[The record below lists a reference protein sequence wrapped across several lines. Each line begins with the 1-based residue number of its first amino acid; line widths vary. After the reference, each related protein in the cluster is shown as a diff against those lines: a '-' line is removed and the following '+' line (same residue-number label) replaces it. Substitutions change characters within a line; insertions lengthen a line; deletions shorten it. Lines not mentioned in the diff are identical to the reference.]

1 MNTLTVMN
9 TLTIMNTLTD
19 KVVAGFDGSW
29 HSRPALERAVEAA
42 VDRNL
47 PLTILTVVST
57 VFDPELSSHEQSA
70 AARARLEGSTAKAMH
85 AAAEVR
91 DREPTVPVSVKV
103 VLDTDGDRL
112 GSHLTGCRLLVLGD
126 RGTSGSRA
134 FLLGTVSRELMRLAS
149 CPVLVISGQARPQ
162 IRGDDADSASFAGA
176 VVVGLGRD
184 DEGIQVLRAA
194 AAEATRTGA
203 RLFIVHSYAADG
215 EGEGAQRLTKA
226 RELVDL
232 RLQDAQL
239 GEGLLVTT
247 ILTPHPAAE
256 SLLLAGRLA
265 HLLVIGS
272 RGPMALAR
280 LTLGSVSRQVLD
292 ATSTAVLVIPATAG
306 RSTDDWASNRSSQLA
321 TPVVQH

>member
-1 MNTLTVMN
+1 
-9 TLTIMNTLTD
+9 MNTLTD

-47 PLTILTVVST
+47 PLTILTVVPT
-57 VFDPELSSHEQSA
+57 VFDPELSGHDQSA
-70 AARARLEGSTAKAMH
+70 AARARLERSTADAMD

-91 DREPTVPVSVKV
+91 NREPTVPVSVEV
-103 VLDTDGDRL
+103 VLDTDGDQL
-112 GSHLTGCRLLVLGD
+112 AAHLAGCRLLVLGD

-134 FLLGTVSRELMRLAS
+134 FLLGTVSRELIRLAS

-162 IRGDDADSASFAGA
+162 IHGDDADSASFAGA
-176 VVVGLGRD
+176 VIVGLGKD

-194 AAEATRTGA
+194 AAEAVRNAA
-203 RLFIVHSYAADG
+203 RLFVVHSYSADG
-215 EGEGAQRLTKA
+215 EGEGAQRLAQA

-239 GEGLLVTT
+239 GEGLLVTI

-265 HLLVIGS
+265 RLLVIGS
-272 RGPMALAR
+272 RGSIALAR
-280 LTLGSVSRQVLD
+280 LALGSVSRQVLD
-292 ATSTAVLVIPATAG
+292 ATSTPVLVIPATGGPPGDGVAH
-306 RSTDDWASNRSSQLA
+306 RSSQLGP
-321 TPVVQH
+321 PVMQH

>member
-1 MNTLTVMN
+1 
-9 TLTIMNTLTD
+9 MNTLTD
-19 KVVAGFDGSW
+19 KVVVGFDGSW

-47 PLTILTVVST
+47 PLTILTVVPT
-57 VFDPELSSHEQSA
+57 VFDPGLSGHDQLA
-70 AARARLEGSTAKAMH
+70 AARARLERSTADAVD

-91 DREPTVPVSVKV
+91 NGEPTMPVSVEV

-112 GSHLTGCRLLVLGD
+112 GTHLAGCRLLVLGN

-134 FLLGTVSRELMRLAS
+134 FLLGTVSRELIRLAS
-149 CPVLVISGQARPQ
+149 CPVLVIPDQARPQ
-162 IRGDDADSASFAGA
+162 IHGDDGDSASSAGA
-176 VVVGLGRD
+176 VIVGLGKD

-194 AAEATRTGA
+194 AAEATRSGA
-203 RLFIVHSYAADG
+203 RLFVVHSYSADG
-215 EGEGAQRLTKA
+215 EGEGAQRLAQA

-239 GEGLLVTT
+239 GEGLLVTI

-265 HLLVIGS
+265 RLLVIGS
-272 RGPMALAR
+272 RGSIALAR
-280 LTLGSVSRQVLD
+280 LALGSVSRQVLD
-292 ATSTAVLVIPATAG
+292 ATSTPVLVIPATGGPPDEGAAH
-306 RSTDDWASNRSSQLA
+306 RSRQLGPPA
-321 TPVVQH
+321 MQH